1 MGSNSFR
8 LVVYGYE
15 PGRFWQHV
23 DEIREAVRVGQGMGD
38 EGVLQPE
45 PMERATRTAKVFGA
59 FCEAAGIDEVTP
71 VATSAIRSARNGDE
85 LLDRIRSDSGLDP
98 RVIDE
103 GEEARYGYLAIANST
118 TIKDGFGID
127 VGGGSVQAMRLE
139 ERRLT
144 DSGSWQLGAVRVS
157 EAFLP
162 DDAEASPK
170 QLKALR
176 KHVKSELGGGDWF
189 GPADG
194 APRAG
199 GSGGTIRN
207 LASAAER
214 RAGLPDTDAQGYLL
228 T

>member
-8 LVVYGYE
+8 LVGYGYE
-15 PGRFWQHV
+15 PGRFWQHG

-59 FCEAAGIDEVTP
+59 FCDAAGTDEVTP
-71 VATSAIRSARNGDE
+71 VATSAIRSASNGAE
-85 LLDRIRSDSGLDP
+85 LLDRIRAESGLDP

-103 GEEARYGYLAIANST
+103 REEARYGYLAIANST
-118 TIKDGFGID
+118 TFTDGFGID
-127 VGGGSVQAMRLE
+127 IGGGSVQAMRLDG
-139 ERRLT
+139 RRLAE
-144 DSGSWQLGAVRVS
+144 SGSWQLGAVRVS

-162 DDAEASPK
+162 GEGEATPK

-176 KHVKSELGGGDWF
+176 KHVKSELEPVEFLSASDE
-189 GPADG
+189 G
-194 APRAG
+194 APRAAG
-199 GSGGTIRN
+199 IGGTIRN

-214 RAGLPDTDAQGYLL
+214 RAELP
-228 T
+228 